1 MSSGFFLLTLDSDDH
16 PEMVNSRDS
25 VMIRL
30 LDTCVKLLAEQGM
43 RQLFIDGMKGGD
55 DGFQSLG
62 KCDDCARKR
71 PTNLAVKVSGNGRDT
86 RKFGERFKIRL

>member
-1 MSSGFFLLTLDSDDH
+1 
-16 PEMVNSRDS
+16 MVNSRDS

-62 KCDDCARKR
+62 KCNDCARKH
-71 PTNLAVKVSGNGRDT
+71 PTKLAKKVFDNGRDT
-86 RKFGERFKIRL
+86 RKFGERFNICL